1 MIGTSHI
8 HNDDAASTRQMK
20 ASQYN
25 IATLKEVPADAE
37 IVSHQLLIR
46 AGFIRKVASGIYNWL
61 PIGLRVLQKVEGI
74 IRQEMNTSGALEV
87 MMPVVQ
93 PAELWQESGRWGQY
107 DEGMLLKF
115 NDRHQRD
122 FCLGPTHEEVITDL
136 AKTELKSHKQ
146 LPINFYQIQTKFR
159 DETRPR
165 FGVLRA
171 REFIMKDAYSF
182 HINDESLEETYQL
195 MHHTYSRILER
206 MQLNF
211 RPVLADTGSIGG
223 SASMEFHVLADSGED
238 KIAFSTESD
247 YAANVEMAE
256 ALAPLDETTEPA
268 ALEEKATPNV
278 GTIEEVSSFL
288 NVGADRTIKT
298 LIVKGTDTP
307 LVALAIRGDHQL
319 NPLKAEKV
327 SGIATPLTM
336 ATDEEIKAA
345 CNASPGSVGVVGLD
359 LPIIVD
365 RSAAAL
371 RNFACGANKD
381 GFHLVN
387 ANWSRDAVP
396 GLVCDLR
403 DVIEGDPSP
412 DGKGEIQFKRG
423 IEVGHIFQLGDKYS
437 KAMNATVLD
446 DNGEAVV
453 MSMGCYG
460 MGVTRLVGAIIEQNH
475 DENGI
480 VWPTII
486 APFHVVVIPINAHKS
501 EEVSRVA
508 DEIYT
513 QLSDNGVEVLLDDRD
528 GYRPGVKFADSELLG
543 IPFRIVIGDRGLA
556 NNVVEVT
563 ERRSGETNDVAV
575 SDVVEKLTDLVQQ
588 GLDQ

>member
-1 MIGTSHI
+1 
-8 HNDDAASTRQMK
+8 MK

-74 IRQEMNTSGALEV
+74 IRQEMNSSGALEV
-87 MMPVVQ
+87 MMPMVQ
-93 PAELWQESGRWGQY
+93 PAELWQESGRWGEY

-115 NDRHQRD
+115 KDRHQRA

-182 HINDESLEETYQL
+182 HVNDESLEETYQL
-195 MHHTYSRILER
+195 MHDTYTRILKR

-223 SASMEFHVLADSGED
+223 SASIEFHVLADSGED
-238 KIAFSTESD
+238 KIAFSTKSD

-256 ALAPLDETTEPA
+256 ALAPSEETTEPTV
-268 ALEEKATPNV
+268 LEEIATPNV

-288 NVGADRTIKT
+288 KVGTDRMIKT

-307 LVALAIRGDHQL
+307 LIALAIRGDHQL
-319 NPLKAEKV
+319 NELKAEKV
-327 SGIATPLTM
+327 SGIASPLTM
-336 ATDEEIKAA
+336 ATNAEIQAA
-345 CNASPGSVGVVGLD
+345 CNASPGSVGIVGLG
-359 LPIIVD
+359 LPIVAD

-371 RNFACGANKD
+371 RNFVCGANND
-381 GFHLVN
+381 GFHLLNVN
-387 ANWSRDAVP
+387 WNRDVSHST
-396 GLVCDLR
+396 VCDLR

-412 DGKGEIQFKRG
+412 DGNGEIQFKRG
-423 IEVGHIFQLGDKYS
+423 IEVGHIFQLGNKYS

-446 DNGEAVV
+446 DNGNAVV

-480 VWPTII
+480 LWPAII
-486 APFHVVVIPINAHKS
+486 APFHVVIIAINAHKS
-501 EEVSRVA
+501 KQVTKVA
-508 DEIYT
+508 EEIYT
-513 QLSDNGVEVLLDDRD
+513 QLSDNNIEVLLDDRD

-543 IPFRIVIGDRGLA
+543 IPYRIVIGDRGLA
-556 NNVVEVT
+556 KDVVEVT
-563 ERRSGETNDVAV
+563 ERRSGDTNDVALN
-575 SDVVEKLTDLVQQ
+575 DVAEKLTGLVQQ
-588 GLDQ
+588 DLNQ